1 MTRRAFFREAWP
13 VALGLGAVTLG
24 YQIGASQR
32 DGERDGVQ
40 GQIAELDRQVRAANL
55 GVADLT
61 RNRSD
66 LATTL
71 AVIEDLWRTMQAL
84 QQRVGKLEAKVR

>member
-1 MTRRAFFREAWP
+1 MNRRAFFREVWP
-13 VALGLGAVTLG
+13 VALGLGATGLG
-24 YQIGASQR
+24 YQLGASER
-32 DGERDGVQ
+32 EGERDGVQ
-40 GQIAELDRQVRAANL
+40 GQIAELERQLRAANL

-71 AVIEDLWRTMQAL
+71 AVIEDLWRTVQAL